1 MAADDTGSGRTP
13 RAALVLMS
21 GDPALR
27 DRVGRELRTRYGA
40 DYEVVVCLSRD
51 DISARVAA
59 LRARDLPVA
68 AFLVGSGP
76 DDPDG
81 LDVLAETGSLEPT
94 AVRACIV
101 RWGDLQTAAPIFEAI
116 TLGRLDAWLY
126 RPSRAVDE
134 GFHLSVTEL
143 LDEWDSR
150 QGNVYEAVR
159 VIGER
164 WSPRSQEL
172 RDMFTRN
179 RVPVGFYE
187 ASSPAGREQL
197 ETLGLDRPE
206 LPVVVLRFQPE
217 HPVLENPSAMQ
228 IAAAFGLL
236 APVDGST
243 LVDVVV
249 IGAGP
254 AGLSTA
260 VYAASEGLRTVVVEP
275 LAMGGQA
282 GTSSLIRNYLG
293 FPRGVSGNHLA
304 SSAYQQA
311 WSFGATFVWSRRVV
325 GLTSSDGQHLVRLSD
340 GSTLRTRAV
349 VVATGAE
356 WRRLDVPSL
365 EALQGRGLFYGA
377 AVSEARAMAGKR
389 VLVVGGGN
397 SAGQAAVHL
406 AHYAEQVTVLVRR
419 ELAETMSDYL
429 IREIDDAPNID
440 VRVRVQVVDGSGGPV
455 LESVVVEDLDSGS
468 RETIPAD
475 ALFVLIG
482 SRPATECLGDEVAKD
497 RAGFVMTGPDLEG
510 CSPGWPLDRPPLL
523 LESSLPGVFA
533 AGDVRHGSV
542 KRVASAVGA
551 GAIAVALVHQYLAA
565 SSTAVPAA
573 PPAAAAGDGG

>member
-1 MAADDTGSGRTP
+1 VAANDTGSGRTA

-21 GDPALR
+21 RDPAVR
-27 DRVGRELRTRYGA
+27 DRVGPELEKRYGA
-40 DYEVVVCLSRD
+40 DYEVVAGTSPD
-51 DISARVAA
+51 DLTPRVAELA
-59 LRARDLPVA
+59 ARGVPVA
-68 AFLVGSGP
+68 VFLAGLSP
-76 DDPDG
+76 EDPDG
-81 LDVLAETGSLEPT
+81 LDVLARAGALEPT
-94 AVRACIV
+94 AVRASIV

-126 RPSRAVDE
+126 RPAKAVDE
-134 GFHLSVTEL
+134 AFHVSVTEL
-143 LDEWDSR
+143 LEEWDSR
-150 QGNVYEAVR
+150 QGDVYEAVR

-179 RVPVGFYE
+179 RVPVGFYD
-187 ASSPAGREQL
+187 ASTPAGREQL
-197 ETLGLDRPE
+197 EGLGLDRPD

-217 HPVLENPSAMQ
+217 HPVLQNPSAMQ
-228 IAAAFGLL
+228 IAGAFGLL
-236 APVDGST
+236 EAVDGST
-243 LVDVVV
+243 LCDVVV
-249 IGAGP
+249 LGAGP

-311 WSFGATFVWSRRVV
+311 WSFGATFIWSRRAV
-325 GLTSSDGQHLVRLSD
+325 GVTSRDGEHRVRLSD

-349 VVATGAE
+349 VVTTGAE

-406 AHYAEQVTVLVRR
+406 ARHAEQVTILVRR
-419 ELAETMSDYL
+419 DLAETMSAYL
-429 IREIDDAPNID
+429 IREIDETPNID
-440 VRVRVQVVDGSGGPV
+440 VRVRVQIVDGSGGPG
-455 LESVVVEDLDSGS
+455 LESVVVEDLDSGG
-468 RETIPAD
+468 RETIAAD

-482 SRPATECLGDEVAKD
+482 SRPATECLGEEVAKD
-497 RAGFVMTGPDLEG
+497 RSGFVLTGPDLDG
-510 CSPGWPLDRPPLL
+510 ASPRWPLDRAPLL
-523 LESSLPGVFA
+523 LETSVPGVFA
-533 AGDVRHGSV
+533 AGDVRSGSV

-551 GAIAVALVHQYLAA
+551 GAIAVQLIHQYLAA
-565 SSTAVPAA
+565 SAPVVPE
-573 PPAAAAGDGG
+573 PPAAARDGG